1 MEDTLVVLKLEL
13 LRDDI
18 VSYTLNSILYKH
30 KDWRLFYTNGYA
42 HDSNLMHSVIQ
53 NVTGFFKKLEYSEEN
68 IERMQQLLLSK
79 RDTLVSPALVREM
92 CKFYRLI

>member
-30 KDWRLFYTNGYA
+30 KDWRLLYTNGYA